1 MCGGRGWV
9 AVRGVGLLL
18 VSAGLAA
25 GVSAADPA
33 PDDAVQSIVVRL
45 DVGSGGDALREP
57 VALDLG
63 LGFPFWLHPLGRK
76 VGEAVPFGAVPQKST
91 SEETLAA
98 GSGATF
104 TFEIAAEP
112 GLDKLLTTPRLLAGV
127 RRSDITRIGFCSPGS
142 NNWVLAGYEIT
153 VNGQTFAA
161 ASGLEAKARQ
171 TREDGG
177 KRLGE
182 LDAEI
187 APLTAEKADLD
198 ALVAAKLAR
207 DPDTKR
213 LDEITVALRSLSLE
227 KARLEGQ
234 RAARYPWYEDP
245 KFSPAARAKSPLGA
259 AKVSV
264 VTDNHSGA
272 DTSNRVYVCAGGH
285 KLLLNAAGEP
295 LSSARASQE
304 FEWDLLAAPLIAADL
319 RGWSLGMLASPVQR
333 GSTPDRWHPERLVVT
348 VNDRV
353 QYDSDENPMDRNSL
367 SAIRIIP
374 PAQFDPGGQV
384 TTNTPTV
391 RETFLWEAGR
401 GQGIDLAKGTPL
413 ELPPAGDPGY
423 PMPEAGAGQPLA
435 ATSVPAGTAPP
446 AGAALP
452 TEPLP
457 APGGPGF
464 DQNLFPGEQPPTWD
478 LPALPGGGGDTGS
491 WGGSGSTGGIPG
503 GDVGAWGDPG
513 PPGSMGDGSWPLP
526 PGGSTGSAGPGEG
539 AAQLPALP
547 LPPGNDPP
555 KAGDP
560 FQIKEDS
567 VALTAGWKGDDTF
580 TVKWDVSGDE
590 SEIKAYE
597 VSLVEVYPE
606 NIVPLGATVLTA
618 TVPAGTHECSGKLS
632 SPLSAGAYYLAPIV
646 SATPSDPKSLTLH
659 HRIGPAR
666 AIFPA
671 AATPQLTLA
680 NMFWVD
686 RLKPPDVYTSA
697 MPVSFN
703 GAPQGTDSAV
713 WQAAKVKSHIAM
725 FFDQASPGWNVV
737 ARRTPGD
744 ADMTV
749 SFNAGSLP
757 AGKYLLVAHAGFQD
771 GGADNAVNVSMN
783 CRVTPQTPG
792 ATLIVP
798 PGANPAPPP
807 QPLEYKQKVTVTDST
822 AAAPPPMPLITQL
835 IETDQVKEGT
845 APYNLDVRF
854 SFAGGVADLQ
864 RPPVLYGV
872 RLLPADAG
880 APVKKSL
887 AASGA
892 QPLPA
897 DLKATTTPPLPP
909 PGVKAETVFP
919 DLIGVPALGVF
930 HSWGT
935 WPVRT
940 GTACFIDGDIV
951 EVVVKNTGMAPVTTP
966 FMVGIVKFEG
976 PGAGAAVVA
985 DFSKPQGALQVPVPA
1000 ATPGEKPGSPT
1011 PWLAS
1016 AQVSTV
1022 IPPQGETTVAL
1033 HLPKADIDALG
1044 EGISK
1049 SVYRVMVDSTGQIN
1063 EGEIFSNAERNN
1075 WSGTFHLR
1083 KAPYIDVFWL
1093 GGMYGINPANPMVP
1107 YYVPDQPVEL
1117 RAVVHGSKSWAL
1129 QCNYGSSVNQKIGEE
1144 KPFASTGDQAARKMP
1159 ITPWP
1164 KAGPFLQHPET
1175 MVTFTAWNSDKSRS
1189 ASASRKAALLN
1200 FDGSFKIVEAN
1211 AIYSPWRGGIGFQ
1224 PGSSPGPGSGQDVE
1238 VSMKIESDCTA
1249 PFYLG
1254 PYGDPSLGSL
1264 YVRCRLL
1271 NPDRMCR
1278 LWWAPEDYECNWCA
1292 VVAEG
1297 KLAHSAVFSAYPT
1310 LPPPA
1315 GAELGLP
1322 MAQVPK
1328 GPLPAKGAFTVGFK
1342 IPSPP
1347 LHSIKLD
1354 FSIIVPPVP
1363 PELRMELVVHTGA
1376 KVVKAAKAIKIQD
1389 VPIGK
1394 SQEWSSFHEAY
1405 PPHDES
1411 KYLIGDGPLFEP

>member
-1 MCGGRGWV
+1 MSGGRGWV
-9 AVRGVGLLL
+9 AVRGVGLL
-18 VSAGLAA
+18 VAAGLAA

-76 VGEAVPFGAVPQKST
+76 AGEAVPFGAVPQKST

-142 NNWVLAGYEIT
+142 NDWVLAGYEIT
-153 VNGQTFAA
+153 VNGQPFAA

-171 TREDGG
+171 TREAGG

-182 LDAEI
+182 LDEEI

-245 KFSPAARAKSPLGA
+245 KFSPAARAKSALGA

-319 RGWSLGMLASPVQR
+319 RGWSLGMLASPDQR
-333 GSTPDRWHPERLVVT
+333 GPTPDRWHPERLVVT
-348 VNDRV
+348 VNDRI
-353 QYDSDENPMDRNSL
+353 QYDSEENPMDHNSL

-374 PAQFDPGGQV
+374 PAQFDQGGRV

-423 PMPEAGAGQPLA
+423 PMPEAGAGQPFA
-435 ATSVPAGTAPP
+435 ATSAPAGTAPP

-464 DQNLFPGEQPPTWD
+464 DQNLFPGEQPSTWD
-478 LPALPGGGGDTGS
+478 GP
-491 WGGSGSTGGIPG
+491 GSTGGIPG

-513 PPGSMGDGSWPLP
+513 PPGSLGDGSWPLP

-539 AAQLPALP
+539 AAQLPTLP
-547 LPPGNDPP
+547 MPPGNDPP

-580 TVKWDVSGDE
+580 TVKWEVSGDE

-632 SPLSAGAYYLAPIV
+632 SPLSAGAYYLAPVV

-737 ARRTPGD
+737 ARRTPSD

-771 GGADNAVNVSMN
+771 GGADNSVNLAMN
-783 CRVTPQTPG
+783 CRVKPQTPG
-792 ATLIVP
+792 ASLIIP
-798 PGANPAPPP
+798 PGTQSANPPL
-807 QPLEYKQKVTVTDST
+807 PLEYKQKVTVTDST

-854 SFAGGVADLQ
+854 SFTGGVADPQ

-872 RLLPADAG
+872 RLVPADAG
-880 APVKKSL
+880 PVKKSL

-892 QPLPA
+892 QPSPA
-897 DLKATTTPPLPP
+897 DLKSTAMPPLPP

-951 EVVVKNTGMAPVTTP
+951 EVVVKNVGMAPVTSP
-966 FMVGIVKFEG
+966 FMAGIVKFEG
-976 PGAGAAVVA
+976 PGAGAAVAA

-1075 WSGTFHLR
+1075 WSGAFHLK

-1129 QCNYGSSVNQKIGEE
+1129 QCNYGSSVDQKIGEE

-1189 ASASRKAALLN
+1189 ASASRKAALLD
-1200 FDGSFKIVEAN
+1200 FDGAFKIVEAG
-1211 AIYSPWRGGIGFQ
+1211 AVYRAGLSEPQ
-1224 PGSSPGPGSGQDVE
+1224 VGPSTGYRDVM
-1238 VSMKIESDCTA
+1238 VSMKIEHDCTG
-1249 PFYLG
+1249 PFYIG
-1254 PYGDPSLGSL
+1254 PYGDPNFGSL
-1264 YVRCRLL
+1264 YARCKLL
-1271 NPDRMCR
+1271 NPARIVTVYMHV
-1278 LWWAPEDYECNWCA
+1278 PEMNLINHA
-1292 VVAEG
+1292 GPAAEG
-1297 KLAHSAVFSAYPT
+1297 ALAATRVVCAAPNWETAPASGESPRQMALFPSGA
-1310 LPPPA
+1310 LPPKGTFNLNFFVDCP
-1315 GAELGLP
+1315 ELYSHQLDYDSW
-1322 MAQVPK
+1322 K
-1328 GPLPAKGAFTVGFK
+1328 
-1342 IPSPP
+1342 PP
-1347 LHSIKLD
+1347 PI
-1354 FSIIVPPVP
+1354 P
-1363 PELRMELVVHTGA
+1363 PELRMELFIHTA
-1376 KVVKAAKAIKIQD
+1376 SKAVKLSKIIPVQKVPAGRSTKPPFPEVM
-1389 VPIGK
+1389 
-1394 SQEWSSFHEAY
+1394 

-1411 KYLIGDGPLFEP
+1411 KYLIGEGHLFD